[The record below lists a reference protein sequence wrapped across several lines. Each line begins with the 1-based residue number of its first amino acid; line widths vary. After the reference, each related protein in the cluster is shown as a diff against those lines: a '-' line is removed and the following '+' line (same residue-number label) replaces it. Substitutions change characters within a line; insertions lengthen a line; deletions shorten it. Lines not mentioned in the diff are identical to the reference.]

1 MSSMKDNM
9 KSSDNSLPKKELS
22 KPRKWLLVT
31 AAGLFVTMSA
41 GFASETY
48 VTANT
53 IPYYNVYVKG
63 EHIGA
68 IKSENEIAKLYESKT
83 EQLQQ
88 QYPDALM
95 QLDISGVELKEEQA
109 YKPEIDSEATLGKL
123 DGLLTGYAEGVKL
136 KIDGKM
142 IGIVKDQKTADQVIQ
157 NVKNKYITAEE
168 EAAQPASKIR
178 TVAALSSNS
187 SQASE
192 EEQVSLESVELEEQ
206 VVLTEVKTDP
216 SKILSSEEAIE
227 RLTEGQ
233 EQETV
238 YVVKEGDTLS
248 YIAQHHNTTIAALK
262 QLNPELEEDSLRI
275 GDELT
280 LVLPKPPLTVTTVE
294 TVVEEIETEPQ
305 VEIRETDELKS
316 GVTKVVREGQTGLK
330 QVEFRITK
338 ENGEVV
344 KEEWLGQEVIEAS
357 VSKVVL
363 QGTKVTG
370 EGSGIFKWPVANAT
384 ITSGFGERWGKQH
397 KGIDLVG
404 NRSITASD
412 EGVVTFAGQQS
423 GYGNVIIIN
432 HRNGYETVYGH
443 LDSIGVKEGQIVD
456 QGQSIGIMGNTGRST
471 GTHLHF
477 EIKKNSVA
485 QNPMKYLP

>member
-9 KSSDNSLPKKELS
+9 SNSDNSLPKKELS
-22 KPRKWLLVT
+22 KPRRWLLVT
-31 AAGLFVTMSA
+31 AAGLFVAMSA

-48 VTANT
+48 VAANT

-63 EHIGA
+63 EYIGA
-68 IKSENEIAKLYESKT
+68 VKSENEISKLYESKT
-83 EQLQQ
+83 EELQQ

-95 QLDISGVELKEEQA
+95 QLDSSDVELKEEQA
-109 YKPEIDSEATLGKL
+109 YKPEINSEATLSKL

-136 KIDGKM
+136 KIDGET
-142 IGIVKDQKTADQVIQ
+142 IGIVKDQKTADQIIQ
-157 NVKNKYITAEE
+157 SVKNKYITAEE

-178 TVAALSSNS
+178 TVAMLSSQDS
-187 SQASE
+187 KAPQE
-192 EEQVSLESVELEEQ
+192 ERVSLESVELEEQ
-206 VVLTEVKTDP
+206 VVLSEVKTEP
-216 SKILSSEEAIE
+216 SKILSSDEAIE

-233 EQETV
+233 EQKTV
-238 YVVKEGDTLS
+238 YVVREGDTLS
-248 YIAQHHNTTIAALK
+248 YIAQHHNTTIDALK
-262 QLNPELEEDSLRI
+262 QLNPGLEEDSLRI

-294 TVVEEIETEPQ
+294 NVVEEIETEPQ

-316 GVTKVVREGQTGLK
+316 GVTKVVREGQSGLK
-330 QVEFRITK
+330 QVEYRITK

-344 KEEWLGQEVIEAS
+344 KEEWLRQEVIEAS

-384 ITSGFGERWGKQH
+384 ITSSFGERWGKQH

-443 LDSIGVKEGQIVD
+443 LDSIGVKEGQIVE
-456 QGQSIGIMGNTGRST
+456 QGQSIGVMGNTGRST

>member
-68 IKSENEIAKLYESKT
+68 VKSENELSKLYESKI

-95 QLDISGVELKEEQA
+95 QLDISDVELKEEQA
-109 YKPEIDSEATLGKL
+109 YKPEIDSEATLNKL
-123 DGLLTGYAEGVKL
+123 NGLLTGYAEGVKL
-136 KIDGKM
+136 KIDGKT

-168 EAAQPASKIR
+168 KAAESASKIR
-178 TVAALSSNS
+178 TVAALSSDS
-187 SQASE
+187 SQAPE
-192 EEQVSLESVELEEQ
+192 GEQVSLESVELEEQ
-206 VVLTEVKTDP
+206 VVLSEVKTDP
-216 SKILSSEEAIE
+216 SKVLSSDEAIE

-233 EQETV
+233 EQKTV

-275 GDELT
+275 GEELT
-280 LVLPKPPLTVTTVE
+280 LVIPKPPLTVTTVE
-294 TVVEEIETEPQ
+294 NVVEEIETEPQ
-305 VEIRETDELKS
+305 VEIRQTDELES

-330 QVEFRITK
+330 QVEYRITK
-338 ENGEVV
+338 ENGELV

-370 EGSGIFKWPVANAT
+370 EGSGIFKWPVVNAT

-456 QGQSIGIMGNTGRST
+456 QGQNIGIMGNTGRST